1 MPPEPHIE
9 MNKSYVC
16 PPSGQKYE
24 NQTYKV
30 TVKNQSN
37 NSQRINLLGPVV
49 KIIYR
54 GYRIRMQHNWAHSL
68 WVIHNIYH
76 NKAETYDGASIGT
89 CSMNGDIGKFQGQFT

>member
-37 NSQRINLLGPVV
+37 NSQRINLLGAV
-49 KIIYR
+49 INF
-54 GYRIRMQHNWAHSL
+54 HFFSL
-68 WVIHNIYH
+68 NFLDVCNLFYH
-76 NKAETYDGASIGT
+76 EKAETYDGGSIGT
-89 CSMNGDIGKFQGQFT
+89 CSMNGDIGKFQG

>member
-37 NSQRINLLGPVV
+37 NSQRINLLGPV
-49 KIIYR
+49 IIWKLYTR
-54 GYRIRMQHNWAHSL
+54 GIVLECNIIGPIDY
-68 WVIHNIYH
+68 IYH
-76 NKAETYDGASIGT
+76 KKAETYDGASIGT
-89 CSMNGDIGKFQGQFT
+89 CSMNGDIGKFQG

>member
-1 MPPEPHIE
+1 MRLPDVDEMNHRKHASHLSLHLETINDHRKSAPIPPSLMPPEPHIE

-37 NSQRINLLGPVV
+37 NSQRINLLGPV
-49 KIIYR
+49 I
-54 GYRIRMQHNWAHSL
+54 N
-68 WVIHNIYH
+68 
-76 NKAETYDGASIGT
+76 
-89 CSMNGDIGKFQGQFT
+89 

>member
-37 NSQRINLLGPVV
+37 NSQRINLLGPV
-49 KIIYR
+49 I
-54 GYRIRMQHNWAHSL
+54 N
-68 WVIHNIYH
+68 
-76 NKAETYDGASIGT
+76 
-89 CSMNGDIGKFQGQFT
+89 

>member
-37 NSQRINLLGPVV
+37 NSQRINLL
-49 KIIYR
+49 
-54 GYRIRMQHNWAHSL
+54 
-68 WVIHNIYH
+68 
-76 NKAETYDGASIGT
+76 AETYDGASIGT
-89 CSMNGDIGKFQGQFT
+89 CSMNGDIGRLRIHVSSNVLK